1 MKLNKKEKLIDK
13 IICHMLQIEENSNT
27 EILAVRLA
35 EYNIK
40 WLRALENV
48 FDVLANQP
56 SGDLD
61 E

>member
-35 EYNIK
+35 EYNVK
-40 WLRALENV
+40 WLEELECV
-48 FDVLANQP
+48 FNILANE
-56 SGDLD
+56 SI
-61 E
+61 EE